1 MNLWAL
7 KLELSSNPWAIIN
20 RGAYKPKNQ
29 KIVMKKVK
37 FGTKEKTNKC
47 TFCDLPGTRIRFGK
61 EVRTLCKIHLKKLN
75 AKHQEVQVNK
85 DTFVK
90 ASKL

>member
-1 MNLWAL
+1 MNILG
-7 KLELSSNPWAIIN
+7 ELAEA
-20 RGAYKPKNQ
+20 RRTKNN
-29 KIVMKKVK
+29 KVVMKKVK
-37 FGTKEKTNKC
+37 FDTKSKTKKC
-47 TFCDLPGTRIRFGK
+47 TYCGKPGTTIRFGK
-61 EVRTLCKIHLKKLN
+61 EVRTLCKDHLKKLN